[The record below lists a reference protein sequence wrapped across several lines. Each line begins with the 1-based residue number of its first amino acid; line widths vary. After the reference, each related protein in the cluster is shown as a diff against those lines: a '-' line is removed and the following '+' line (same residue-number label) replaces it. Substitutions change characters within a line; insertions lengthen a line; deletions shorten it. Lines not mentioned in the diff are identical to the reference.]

1 MRVRMDDALRQQ
13 LNGIAFLLAVA
24 AAASLAAVVLE
35 YGTEGILLT
44 LVLSVGILI
53 GATAVAAMS

>member
-13 LNGIAFLLAVA
+13 PNGIAFLLAVA

-53 GATAVAAMS
+53 GATAVATMS